1 MKTIIIADDLTGAL
15 DTGVQFAA
23 ASLRTQVC
31 VDAAVP
37 AQEWERADTQ
47 VLCINAGTR
56 HLSPEEAYCIVYDLC
71 VQSKEHG
78 ASCVYKKTDSAL
90 RGNVGAE
97 LSAMRAALSLDSV
110 PFVPSYP
117 ALGRVVSE
125 GILYID
131 GIPAAQTALG
141 HDPFDPLTSSCV
153 HDLLQKTASR
163 EGAANIDV
171 YDAKSDADMERI
183 GDALGG
189 RIFFSAGCSGFA
201 QILAG
206 KLSGHSDSCTGQTD
220 LSGEDSPVSYES
232 IPEDPA
238 GNSPG
243 DSAGNSPADPAGN
256 SPEDPAGNSPA
267 FPTRGVLVIC
277 GSLHAN
283 SLAQVQMAASCGYPV
298 HSVSGDGARNV
309 SRDVFRDVSGDVFR
323 DVSGDISR
331 DVFRDVPGDGSFETF
346 SVTEQISDELCTAGI
361 SILAT
366 SDPEEGP
373 SHIHTVSADLKTAV
387 ERSVASIA
395 HSLCSSGKVNTLC
408 VFGGD
413 TLSCVMHALDIASIQ
428 VQRELLPGIVL
439 GKARV
444 QGRQLSIISKAG
456 SFGSPDLISF
466 LFPLSSKS

>member
-31 VDAAVP
+31 VDAVIP

-47 VLCINAGTR
+47 VLCINAGSR
-56 HLSPEEAYCIVYDLC
+56 HLPPEEAYCIVYDLC
-71 VQSKEHG
+71 VQAKEHG

-163 EGAANIDV
+163 EEAANIDV
-171 YDAKSDADMERI
+171 YDAKSNVDMQRI

-189 RIFFSAGCSGFA
+189 RIYFSAGCGGFA

-206 KLSGHSDSCTGQTD
+206 KLSDHSDSCTGQTEPYE
-220 LSGEDSPVSYES
+220 EDSPVSYKNN
-232 IPEDPA
+232 PKDPA
-238 GNSPG
+238 
-243 DSAGNSPADPAGN
+243 ANSPAG
-256 SPEDPAGNSPA
+256 PAGNSPA

-277 GSLHAN
+277 GSLHEN
-283 SLAQVQMAASCGYPV
+283 SLAQVQMAASRGRNA
-298 HSVSGDGARNV
+298 SGDVFRNV
-309 SRDVFRDVSGDVFR
+309 SGNVFRNASGDVFRDVSGDVSGDVFR
-323 DVSGDISR
+323 DVSGD
-331 DVFRDVPGDGSFETF
+331 VPGNGSFETF
-346 SVTEQISDELCTAGI
+346 SVTRQICDELCTAGI

-387 ERSVASIA
+387 ERSVTSIA

-413 TLSCVMHALDIASIQ
+413 TLSCVMHALDVTSIQ

-456 SFGSPDLISF
+456 SFGSPDLISS

>member
-298 HSVSGDGARNV
+298 HSVSGDDARN
-309 SRDVFRDVSGDVFR
+309 VFRDVSV
-323 DVSGDISR
+323 DISR

>member
-37 AQEWERADTQ
+37 AQEWERPDTQ
-47 VLCINAGTR
+47 VLCINAGSR
-56 HLSPEEAYCIVYDLC
+56 HLPPEEAYCIVYDLC
-71 VQSKEHG
+71 VQAKEHG

-163 EGAANIDV
+163 DEASNIDV
-171 YDAKSDADMERI
+171 YDAKSDADMKRI
-183 GDALGG
+183 GDALGR
-189 RIFFSAGCSGFA
+189 RIFFSAGCGGFA

-206 KLSGHSDSCTGQTD
+206 KLSDHSDSCTGQTEPYE
-220 LSGEDSPVSYES
+220 EDSPVSYKNN
-232 IPEDPA
+232 PKDP
-238 GNSPG
+238 
-243 DSAGNSPADPAGN
+243 AGNSPADPAGN
-256 SPEDPAGNSPA
+256 SPKDPAGNSPACPAGNSPA

-277 GSLHAN
+277 GSLHEN
-283 SLAQVQMAASCGYPV
+283 SLAQVQMAASRGYPV
-298 HSVSGDGARNV
+298 HSLSVDLARNA
-309 SRDVFRDVSGDVFR
+309 SGDVFR
-323 DVSGDISR
+323 DVSGD
-331 DVFRDVPGDGSFETF
+331 VPGNGSFETF
-346 SVTEQISDELCTAGI
+346 SVTRQICDELCTAGI

-373 SHIHTVSADLKTAV
+373 SHIHTVSADLKTTV

-456 SFGSPDLISF
+456 SFGSPDLISS

>member
-31 VDAAVP
+31 VDAVIP

-47 VLCINAGTR
+47 VLCINAGSR
-56 HLSPEEAYCIVYDLC
+56 HLPPKEAYCIVYDLC
-71 VQSKEHG
+71 VQAKEHG

-117 ALGRVVSE
+117 ALGRVVSK

-163 EGAANIDV
+163 DEASNIDV
-171 YDAKSDADMERI
+171 YDAKSDADMKRI
-183 GDALGG
+183 GDALGR
-189 RIFFSAGCSGFA
+189 RIFFSAGCGGFA

-206 KLSGHSDSCTGQTD
+206 KLSDHSDSCTGQTKPYE
-220 LSGEDSPVSYES
+220 EDSPVSYKNN
-232 IPEDPA
+232 PKDPA
-238 GNSPG
+238 GNSP
-243 DSAGNSPADPAGN
+243 AG
-256 SPEDPAGNSPA
+256 PAGNSPA

-277 GSLHAN
+277 GSLHEN
-283 SLAQVQMAASCGYPV
+283 SLAQVQMAASRGYPV
-298 HSVSGDGARNV
+298 HSLSVDLARNA
-309 SRDVFRDVSGDVFR
+309 SGDVFR
-323 DVSGDISR
+323 DVSGD
-331 DVFRDVPGDGSFETF
+331 VPGNGSFETF
-346 SVTEQISDELCTAGI
+346 SVTRQICDELCTAGI

-373 SHIHTVSADLKTAV
+373 SHIHTVSADLKTTV

-456 SFGSPDLISF
+456 SFGSPDLISS
-466 LFPLSSKS
+466 LFPLS

>member
-31 VDAAVP
+31 VDAVIP

-47 VLCINAGTR
+47 VLCINAGSR
-56 HLSPEEAYCIVYDLC
+56 HLPPEEAYCIVYDLC
-71 VQSKEHG
+71 VQAKEHG

-117 ALGRVVSE
+117 ALGRVVSK

-163 EGAANIDV
+163 DEASNIDV
-171 YDAKSDADMERI
+171 YDAKSDADMKRI
-183 GDALGG
+183 GDALGR
-189 RIFFSAGCSGFA
+189 RIFFSAGCGGFA

-206 KLSGHSDSCTGQTD
+206 KLSDHSDSCTGQTEPYE
-220 LSGEDSPVSYES
+220 EDSPVSYK
-232 IPEDPA
+232 
-238 GNSPG
+238 
-243 DSAGNSPADPAGN
+243 NSPADPAGN
-256 SPEDPAGNSPA
+256 SPAGPAGNSPA

-277 GSLHAN
+277 GSLHEN
-283 SLAQVQMAASCGYPV
+283 SLAQVQMAASRGYPV
-298 HSVSGDGARNV
+298 HSLSVDRARNASGDVFRNVSGNVFRDVSGDV
-309 SRDVFRDVSGDVFR
+309 FRDVFRDVSGDVFR
-323 DVSGDISR
+323 DVSGD
-331 DVFRDVPGDGSFETF
+331 VPGNGSFETF
-346 SVTEQISDELCTAGI
+346 SVTRQICDELCTAGI

-373 SHIHTVSADLKTAV
+373 SHIHTVSADLKTTV

-456 SFGSPDLISF
+456 SFGSPDLISS

>member
-31 VDAAVP
+31 VDAVIP

-47 VLCINAGTR
+47 VLCINAGSR
-56 HLSPEEAYCIVYDLC
+56 HLPPKEAYCIVYDLC
-71 VQSKEHG
+71 VQAKEHG

-117 ALGRVVSE
+117 ALGRVVSK

-163 EGAANIDV
+163 DEASNIDV
-171 YDAKSDADMERI
+171 YDAKSDADMKRI
-183 GDALGG
+183 GDALGR
-189 RIFFSAGCSGFA
+189 RIFFSAGCGGFA

-206 KLSGHSDSCTGQTD
+206 KLSDHSDSCTGQTKPYE
-220 LSGEDSPVSYES
+220 EDSPVSYKNN
-232 IPEDPA
+232 PKDPA
-238 GNSPG
+238 GNSP
-243 DSAGNSPADPAGN
+243 AG
-256 SPEDPAGNSPA
+256 PAGNSPA

-277 GSLHAN
+277 GSLHEN
-283 SLAQVQMAASCGYPV
+283 SLAQVQMAASRGYPV
-298 HSVSGDGARNV
+298 HSLSVDLARNA
-309 SRDVFRDVSGDVFR
+309 SGDVFR
-323 DVSGDISR
+323 DVSGD
-331 DVFRDVPGDGSFETF
+331 VPGNGSFETF
-346 SVTEQISDELCTAGI
+346 SVTRQICDELCTAGI

-373 SHIHTVSADLKTAV
+373 SHIHTVSADLKTTV

-456 SFGSPDLISF
+456 SFGSPDLISS

>member
-31 VDAAVP
+31 VDAVIP

-47 VLCINAGTR
+47 VLCINAGSR
-56 HLSPEEAYCIVYDLC
+56 HLPPEEAYCIVYDLC
-71 VQSKEHG
+71 VQAKEHG

-117 ALGRVVSE
+117 ALGRVVSK

-163 EGAANIDV
+163 DEASNIDV
-171 YDAKSDADMERI
+171 YDAKSDADMKRI
-183 GDALGG
+183 GDALGR
-189 RIFFSAGCSGFA
+189 RIFFSAGCGGFA

-206 KLSGHSDSCTGQTD
+206 KLSDHSDSCTGQTEPYE
-220 LSGEDSPVSYES
+220 EDSPVSYKNN
-232 IPEDPA
+232 PKDPA
-238 GNSPG
+238 GNSP
-243 DSAGNSPADPAGN
+243 AG
-256 SPEDPAGNSPA
+256 PAGNSPA

-277 GSLHAN
+277 GSLHEN
-283 SLAQVQMAASCGYPV
+283 SLAQVQMAASSGYPV
-298 HSVSGDGARNV
+298 HSLSVDRGRNASG
-309 SRDVFRDVSGDVFR
+309 DVFRDVSGDVSGDVFR
-323 DVSGDISR
+323 DVSGD
-331 DVFRDVPGDGSFETF
+331 VPGNGSFETF
-346 SVTEQISDELCTAGI
+346 SVTRQICDELCTAGI

-373 SHIHTVSADLKTAV
+373 SHIHTVSADLKTTV

-456 SFGSPDLISF
+456 SFGSPDLISS